1 MTFTLFLSRHI
12 TNADRKYLGTINS
25 QHNKLLSTMH
35 DGEKGSHLWCSAL
48 SYTLQPGGA
57 FHKKSFSRVC
67 EIQKQNNRQIYV
79 TTQYSTFKHNIQK
92 LLLFFYC
99 WFLLN
104 SCNLIDAITVLKLE
118 CHIFNLKRMQSYFYM
133 EDVLPKKKLIVLITQ
148 LLTFHVI
155 YLRHVNSR
163 YIYVIP

>member
-48 SYTLQPGGA
+48 SYTLPSGGA
-57 FHKKSFSRVC
+57 FHKKSFSLVC

-133 EDVLPKKKLIVLITQ
+133 EDVLPKKKNDIVNNTVIDFSCY
-148 LLTFHVI
+148 LLKTCKFTLSFI
-155 YLRHVNSR
+155 Y
-163 YIYVIP
+163 